1 MMSNY
6 KIYFIII
13 VFILCFYSCNNDNYD
28 NNNDNFE
35 IEIDLNHKHK
45 KPHKIIQ
52 KTVIVNNYNKSL
64 KSSKKR

>member
-45 KPHKIIQ
+45 KPHKKI
-52 KTVIVNNYNKSL
+52 Y
-64 KSSKKR
+64 SSKKR